1 MPTLSM
7 NKYEENLSPDLPTL
21 SVAEKAHA
29 ERDLQILSV
38 CVELALSVTLSVMP
52 SVSES

>member
-1 MPTLSM
+1 MPKLSV
-7 NKYEENLSPDLPTL
+7 NKYEENLSPDLPML
-21 SVAEKAHA
+21 SVVEKAHA

-38 CVELALSVTLSVMP
+38 CVELALSVTLSATP